1 MRPSLDLPTMADDLS
16 NMHLS
21 KDEFREYGYQLVDWL
36 AEYFDNVDQY
46 QVLPSIE
53 PGDIRNMLPVSAPER
68 AEPME
73 EIIADLDRVVM
84 PGVAHWQHPGWYAF
98 FPSGGSP
105 VSALGE
111 FVVCLIPVSS
121 SLNLKAVARAAGV
134 KRASMADGKVAE
146 RRTGYVLG
154 GISPFG
160 QNRRHRTFVEEL
172 ALSLSS
178 IYVSAG
184 KRGLEIRV
192 VPQVFSALLDASFV
206 RLTNYG

>member
-1 MRPSLDLPTMADDLS
+1 MTPAISELEDAGCKYELFHYHHDPSAGSYGGEAVSKLGLDNERVFKTLLS
-16 NMHLS
+16 ELNT
-21 KDEFREYGYQLVDWL
+21 
-36 AEYFDNVDQY
+36 
-46 QVLPSIE
+46 
-53 PGDIRNMLPVSAPER
+53 
-68 AEPME
+68 
-73 EIIADLDRVVM
+73 
-84 PGVAHWQHPGWYAF
+84 
-98 FPSGGSP
+98 
-105 VSALGE
+105 GE

-121 SLNLKAVARAAGV
+121 FLNLKAVARAAGV